1 MRGVAV
7 LGRFVRRLKTESR
20 DLVEFVLLPGLAAVL
35 PWPVCFRLFKR
46 IARWHWLYAADSLAA
61 LEQARQYGLCRDAQE
76 WLAERRLVT
85 LLDHADHYL
94 LRTRS
99 VAWMRRYV
107 DVQGQWDCQGKAA
120 LLWTFHWGMG
130 MWALRHAREH
140 GLHAPMVLA
149 APSGPDFVG
158 RTVFGRYVRA
168 RMRSVALA
176 LAEPVI
182 FVPGGMSEV
191 RQAVARQQQVIVVMD
206 VPQDQVSVTR
216 ATPLLDRPVSVP
228 AVLPGMAVEQQLPV
242 TVFYMGAD
250 LATGRR
256 MLRIEPLGV
265 HSDAGVLTDAV
276 FANLDHL
283 LRTAPAAWHLWA
295 QAPRFFV
302 ARD

>member
-1 MRGVAV
+1 MGVAV
-7 LGRFVRRLKTESR
+7 LRRFARRLKTEGR
-20 DLVEFVLLPGLAAVL
+20 DLLEFVLLPGLAAVL

-46 IARWHWLYAADSLAA
+46 IARWRWLYAADSMAA
-61 LEQARQYGLCRDAQE
+61 LEQAQQYGLCREPEE

-99 VAWMRRYV
+99 VAWMRRHV
-107 DVQGQWDCQGKAA
+107 DVQGQWDCQGQAA

-182 FVPGGMSEV
+182 FVPGGMAEV
-191 RQAVARQQQVIVVMD
+191 RHAIARQQQVIVVMD

-216 ATPLLDRPVSVP
+216 LTPLLDLPVSVP

-265 HSDAGVLTDAV
+265 HSDAGVLTDKV